1 MDADRTVNA
10 GRTVFRKSSELQQR
24 PAGVFQRIQLRVCIC
39 PGGSLRAEVELEFR
53 LGAGGA
59 DDDRGAAGERK
70 GKHIRTRKTGR
81 VCQVVGE
88 CGDRESADA
97 GRRIAAQA
105 LHDRCHLRHCG
116 GAGEGEALL
125 RMDIAAEALVKCVD
139 GIGKRHAALLVPA
152 CRFAEQEHGVDAV
165 LVTHMC
171 AGEIAIALFK
181 AEGEALRVPLAFQKT
196 DLFANV
202 FKAGECAA
210 KLCAAGFRDGVC
222 HGGGDNRGD
231 GNGALGKRSGSFSCA
246 ADEIEQQHAD
256 LVAGEQ
262 TVGALV
268 RDGNAAAVAVR
279 VSADE
284 KIGLYDPAQL
294 ESFLHCL
301 ADLGVR
307 IRAGREIAVRLCLF
321 GDEREILN
329 AEFLKK
335 LFHTLSAGAVE
346 GRIDET
352 QAGKIVF
359 GDAQGANGVYV
370 GVQQL
375 VRNPSDAAGG
385 KKRGKVSDLD
395 TIKIGTILKI
405 VRDLRHARRGQLAA
419 VGAVDLEAVILRGI
433 MAGGDADANA
443 AGKCAHRKAQG
454 GHRLEA
460 GVNVCFDTICRKDGG
475 SFPGKA
481 GAADSA
487 VVADGSALGKGG
499 SAQIVG
505 NRLRGAADDVDV
517 HAVGACAEDAAK
529 TAGAEGQLAAEGIV
543 DGMRVVRH
551 RGKLGAKTCVQRG
564 LGQPAVI
571 LDSGRVHFVL
581 LFRKNDRRKH
591 APVVLVEAQ
600 KVKLPEVMQRPDLRS
615 KSMIWSPVTERGTE
629 EPMVN
634 RELPK
639 TTPVSRKPPTRTL
652 MVDSMPVGIA
662 P

>member
-1 MDADRTVNA
+1 
-10 GRTVFRKSSELQQR
+10 
-24 PAGVFQRIQLRVCIC
+24 
-39 PGGSLRAEVELEFR
+39 
-53 LGAGGA
+53 
-59 DDDRGAAGERK
+59 
-70 GKHIRTRKTGR
+70 
-81 VCQVVGE
+81 
-88 CGDRESADA
+88 
-97 GRRIAAQA
+97 
-105 LHDRCHLRHCG
+105 
-116 GAGEGEALL
+116 
-125 RMDIAAEALVKCVD
+125 
-139 GIGKRHAALLVPA
+139 
-152 CRFAEQEHGVDAV
+152 
-165 LVTHMC
+165 
-171 AGEIAIALFK
+171 
-181 AEGEALRVPLAFQKT
+181 
-196 DLFANV
+196 
-202 FKAGECAA
+202 
-210 KLCAAGFRDGVC
+210 
-222 HGGGDNRGD
+222 
-231 GNGALGKRSGSFSCA
+231 
-246 ADEIEQQHAD
+246 
-256 LVAGEQ
+256 
-262 TVGALV
+262 
-268 RDGNAAAVAVR
+268 
-279 VSADE
+279 
-284 KIGLYDPAQL
+284 
-294 ESFLHCL
+294 
-301 ADLGVR
+301 
-307 IRAGREIAVRLCLF
+307 
-321 GDEREILN
+321 
-329 AEFLKK
+329 
-335 LFHTLSAGAVE
+335 
-346 GRIDET
+346 
-352 QAGKIVF
+352 
-359 GDAQGANGVYV
+359 
-370 GVQQL
+370 
-375 VRNPSDAAGG
+375 
-385 KKRGKVSDLD
+385 
-395 TIKIGTILKI
+395 
-405 VRDLRHARRGQLAA
+405 
-419 VGAVDLEAVILRGI
+419 

-591 APVVLVEAQ
+591 APVVLVETQ